1 MKEFALIIVSTV
13 LVNNFVLIKFL
24 GLHPFMGVPRKVEA
38 VISMAIATALALTL
52 SSASS
57 YLLETYLLAP
67 FDLTHL
73 RTLIFILMIAAIV
86 QITVMAVRKMGPVLH
101 QVLGAYLPLITAN
114 CAVLGVALLS
124 IQESNGFRVPVTYS
138 FGAALGFPLV
148 LILFSAM
155 GERLEATDVPK
166 PFKGTAIVL
175 ITAGLMSMAL
185 MGFSG
190 LA

>member
-38 VISMAIATALALTL
+38 AIGMAIATAFVLAL
-52 SSASS
+52 SSTSS
-57 YLLETYLLAP
+57 YLLETYLLTP
-67 FDLTHL
+67 FGLSYLRALT
-73 RTLIFILMIAAIV
+73 FILIIAAIV
-86 QITVMAVRKMGPVLH
+86 QVTEMAVRKVSPVLH
-101 QVLGAYLPLITAN
+101 QVLDIYLPLITAN
-114 CAVLGVALLS
+114 CALLGMALPY
-124 IQESNGFRVPVTYS
+124 IQENNGSTFYG
-138 FGAALGFPLV
+138 FGVALGFPLV

-155 GERLEATDVPK
+155 GERLEAADIPK

-185 MGFSG
+185 IGFSG